1 MASYVKVKNMFH
13 YIIESVT
20 FDRLKMESY
29 DVAQGLRGT
38 TLLEIALVRKVFISD
53 LFSQT

>member
-29 DVAQGLRGT
+29 DVAHGLRGT

-53 LFSQT
+53 LFLQT